1 MSEVTEFA
9 SYLASLTDPAARERA
24 IRQAKMQ
31 AVKDAPEEAF
41 KAPIRSMEDYLAS
54 EIEIPPVLVHPF
66 MCVRGGLNMTIGR
79 AGKGKTVLNLNRMI
93 RWSAGLPWFDDWKD
107 RDGNHFLLPE
117 KPLKVLIVEN
127 EGAAAMFH
135 RQIGMML
142 YSEKHL
148 SAEHRATALKNMSV
162 WGEGGYSHL
171 KLDDEKK
178 LRLLRQ
184 GVEEW
189 EPDLVFIE
197 PLRSLWSGE
206 ENSSTEMTHVLDAL
220 IGVATDFNCGV
231 WAAHHEKKGG
241 HGEDDKM
248 SAARGSSALEGAVTI
263 MENFG
268 AVKNDELRE
277 ISWSKSRYDT
287 PPPPI
292 RVDWDHENKW
302 YTHVSSKV
310 IEDEVISEMQQNSD
324 EPVTV
329 KDLSEALGETETKL
343 RSVLQKMVNDNKIV
357 KKKSVHLSGGGS
369 SGYRYMLKNLESTGL
384 DL

>member
-1 MSEVTEFA
+1 
-9 SYLASLTDPAARERA
+9 
-24 IRQAKMQ
+24 
-31 AVKDAPEEAF
+31 
-41 KAPIRSMEDYLAS
+41 
-54 EIEIPPVLVHPF
+54 
-66 MCVRGGLNMTIGR
+66 
-79 AGKGKTVLNLNRMI
+79 
-93 RWSAGLPWFDDWKD
+93 
-107 RDGNHFLLPE
+107 
-117 KPLKVLIVEN
+117 
-127 EGAAAMFH
+127 
-135 RQIGMML
+135 
-142 YSEKHL
+142 
-148 SAEHRATALKNMSV
+148 MSV

>member
-107 RDGNHFLLPE
+107 RDGNRFLLPE

-142 YSEKHL
+142 
-148 SAEHRATALKNMSV
+148 
-162 WGEGGYSHL
+162 
-171 KLDDEKK
+171 
-178 LRLLRQ
+178 
-184 GVEEW
+184 
-189 EPDLVFIE
+189 
-197 PLRSLWSGE
+197 
-206 ENSSTEMTHVLDAL
+206 
-220 IGVATDFNCGV
+220 
-231 WAAHHEKKGG
+231 
-241 HGEDDKM
+241 
-248 SAARGSSALEGAVTI
+248 
-263 MENFG
+263 
-268 AVKNDELRE
+268 
-277 ISWSKSRYDT
+277 
-287 PPPPI
+287 
-292 RVDWDHENKW
+292 
-302 YTHVSSKV
+302 
-310 IEDEVISEMQQNSD
+310 
-324 EPVTV
+324 
-329 KDLSEALGETETKL
+329 
-343 RSVLQKMVNDNKIV
+343 
-357 KKKSVHLSGGGS
+357 
-369 SGYRYMLKNLESTGL
+369 
-384 DL
+384 